1 MSDDED
7 PCRIVLDGRE
17 RAVAEHAPRIT
28 AEVETEFAER
38 LRGATFWQRIRLN
51 REMRAEIER
60 RLEQVAPSDGL
71 Y

>member
-1 MSDDED
+1 MSDTENLS
-7 PCRIVLDGRE
+7 RIVFGGRE
-17 RAVAEHAPRIT
+17 RAVAEHAPRIA
-28 AEVETEFAER
+28 AEVEAEFAER
-38 LRGATFWQRIRLN
+38 LRGAPFWQRLRLN